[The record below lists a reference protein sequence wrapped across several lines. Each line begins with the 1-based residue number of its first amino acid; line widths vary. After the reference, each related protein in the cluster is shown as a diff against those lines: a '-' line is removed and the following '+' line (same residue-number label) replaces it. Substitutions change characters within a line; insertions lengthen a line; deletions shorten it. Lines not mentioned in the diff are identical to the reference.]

1 MTLRLNLG
9 SGSVRIPGF
18 VNVDLCADEDVDVV
32 ADVRELPFMDSTVAE
47 IYASHI
53 LEHID
58 YDYPVLEE
66 WARVLVPGG
75 LITVSV
81 PDPIA
86 TYYAWKH
93 ESARWGPPENSHPV
107 DLQYVNACCF
117 GGFVLGGEW
126 DTPGQYHRQVFFF
139 DMLVE
144 RMRPLFPDAHQVAG
158 YVLGAARLGL
168 PETVALGTW
177 VCETTVQGHNG
188 KRHWTRRKWRR
199 KEDENGSP

>member
-1 MTLRLNLG
+1 MSPLRLNLG
-9 SGSVRIPGF
+9 SGSTRIAGF
-18 VNVDLCADEDVDVV
+18 TNVDLNAAEDVDVV
-32 ADVRELPFMDSTVAE
+32 ADVRELPYFDSSVAE

-75 LITVSV
+75 LLTVSV
-81 PDPIA
+81 PDPVA

-93 ESARWGPPENSHPV
+93 ESARWGPPEDSHPV

-117 GGFVLGGEW
+117 GGFVLGGVY
-126 DTPGQYHRQVFFF
+126 DNPGQYHRQVFFF

-144 RMRPLFPDAHQVAG
+144 RMRPLFPDAVQVAG
-158 YVLGAARLGL
+158 CVLGADRAGVDAQ
-168 PETVALGTW
+168 VAVGSWT
-177 VCETTVQGHNG
+177 CETTVQGHNG
-188 KRHWTRRKWRR
+188 KRYWTRRKWAR
-199 KEDENGSP
+199 